1 MISVEAWTTIRYLK
15 AQGLGTRS
23 IAKEVG
29 VSRNTVRKAL
39 KGDGPPRYRR
49 TTKPNPQLEPF
60 KEAIRRMLIEQGFI
74 GTRIIRELR
83 QRGYQGSPA
92 ALYRYLATLKQELP
106 GGKTSLRYETP
117 PGHQAQFDWSPYT
130 VEIGGS
136 ITRVVVFC
144 LTLSYS
150 RRKHYWASLDERQVS
165 LFEALEEGF
174 WHFGGVPKELLVDN
188 ARAMVL
194 NPSPSRFQW
203 NPHFL
208 ELCGH
213 YRVRP
218 VPCRVGHPQTKGK
231 VERPFFYLE
240 QHFIKGN
247 SFHSFAHFC
256 QELARFQA
264 EVLDVV
270 VHHTT
275 QERPIDRFQNE
286 QPFLTP
292 LPEGRFVSTREELR
306 KVSWDCLISFVGS
319 RYSVPYQYAG
329 KEVWVRASQGAT
341 LQVYSQRGE
350 LIATHPLSRKKGVT
364 VLIEGHY
371 AGLRKGTSRTRVL
384 LELAFLELFPDQGS
398 FLEKLYAQHKFNHIY
413 HLKPILELA
422 ELYPKEALRGA
433 FALAHQYNTFSHH
446 FIRGILERELP
457 RELPLERGPT
467 TLWNLPALAVRRGLD
482 SYQQLLLGVGGD
494 KK

>member
-1 MISVEAWTTIRYLK
+1 MISMEAWTTIRYLK

-39 KGDGPPRYRR
+39 EREGPHHYSRPARSNPR
-49 TTKPNPQLEPF
+49 LEPF
-60 KEAIRRMLIEQGFI
+60 KEAITLMLVEQRFI
-74 GTRIIRELR
+74 GTRIFSELR

-92 ALYRYLATLKQELP
+92 ALYRYLSRLKQELP
-106 GGKTSLRYETP
+106 GGKTSPRYETP

-130 VEIGGS
+130 VEIGGI

-144 LTLSYS
+144 LVLSYS

-174 WHFGGVPKELLVDN
+174 WHFGGASKELLVDN

-213 YRVRP
+213 YRVKP
-218 VPCRVGHPQTKGK
+218 VACRVRQPRTKGK

-247 SFHSFAHFC
+247 SFQSFAHFC

-264 EVLDVV
+264 DVLDVV

-275 QERPIDRFQNE
+275 QDRPIDRFQGE
-286 QPFLTP
+286 QSFLTP
-292 LPEGRFVSTREELR
+292 LPPGRFVGTREELR
-306 KVSWDCLISFVGS
+306 KVSWDCLISFGGS
-319 RYSVPYQYAG
+319 RYSVPYQHAG

-341 LQVYSQRGE
+341 LQVYSQKGD
-350 LIATHPLSRKKGVT
+350 LIATHPLSRRKGVT
-364 VLIEGHY
+364 ILMEEHY
-371 AGLRKGTSRTRVL
+371 AGLRRGAPRTRVL
-384 LELAFLELFPDQGS
+384 LERAFLELFPDQVS
-398 FLEKLYAQHKFNHIY
+398 FLEKLYAQQKFNHLF

-422 ELYPKEALRGA
+422 QLYPKEALRGA

-457 RELPLERGPT
+457 VELPLERGPAP
-467 TLWNLPALAVRRGLD
+467 LWSLPTLAVSRDLG
-482 SYQQLLLGVGGD
+482 SYKQLLLCVGGD
-494 KK
+494 